1 MIATRRKPALLLVLC
16 AAAAAMLPAAAP
28 AHAAS
33 FPCSKASHPDEIAVC
48 KNLVLNDDDVE
59 MATLYQTLLPLLA
72 MGGAGATRD
81 AQKAFLAQRQACGSD
96 VACISAAYDARIA
109 ALKAEFARIAAN
121 GPY

>member
-1 MIATRRKPALLLVLC
+1 
-16 AAAAAMLPAAAP
+16 MLPAAP
-28 AHAAS
+28 VHAAS

-81 AQKAFLAQRQACGSD
+81 AQKAFLAQRQACSSD
-96 VACISAAYDARIA
+96 VACISAAYDARIG

>member
-16 AAAAAMLPAAAP
+16 ATVAAMLPAVAP
-28 AHAAS
+28 ARAAS

-48 KNLVLNDDDVE
+48 QNLVLNDDDVE

-81 AQKAFLAQRQACGSD
+81 AQKAFLSQRQACGGN